1 MSDHPQERS
10 FFHSFEG
17 KLGSP
22 RINLKSTLKMMNDP
36 CPGNP
41 LNSNFSRREF
51 LSVGSLGAL
60 GLSLPAFLKMEAQ
73 AAQKNYALRDG
84 VAKSVIQIFLPG
96 GMAHQESWDP
106 KPYAPSEYRG
116 PYGTINT
123 SIKGEVF
130 SENMKHLAKV
140 ADKMTI
146 IRSMGHGEAAHERGT
161 HNMFTGYK
169 PSPALDFP
177 SMGSVISHELGPR
190 NNLPPYVCIPNVPN
204 EFANSGYLS
213 SAHGPF
219 AIGSEP
225 NRGDFKVR
233 DLNLPGG
240 VDEKRFNRRRS
251 LLETVDDHFRTLE
264 ESDSLD
270 SMDAFYQHAY
280 KLISSQA
287 AREAFNLKAEPEEVR
302 KRYGMNVPG
311 QRMLLG
317 RRLVEAGVR
326 FVSLTAGGWD
336 HHDNI
341 KDGIKGQLPS
351 VDQAIASLIAD
362 LDERGLLDSTLVMV
376 TSEFGRTPKINA
388 TGGRDHWPRVFS
400 VGLAGG
406 GVHRGLVHGSSDAL
420 GGEPETDKVEIESL
434 AKTVY
439 NQLGI
444 TADKELMAPGERP
457 IEIVDGGD
465 VIDEIL
471 AKKA

>member
-1 MSDHPQERS
+1 MNER
-10 FFHSFEG
+10 
-17 KLGSP
+17 
-22 RINLKSTLKMMNDP
+22 

-41 LNSNFSRREF
+41 FANDFSRRGF
-51 LSVGSLGAL
+51 LHVGLLGGL
-60 GLSLPAFLKMEAQ
+60 GLSLPQFLSMEAK
-73 AAQKNYALRDG
+73 AQQKHYKTREG

-106 KPYAPSEYRG
+106 KPYAPTEYRG
-116 PYGTINT
+116 PFGTINT
-123 SIKGEVF
+123 SIKGIKF
-130 SENMKHLAKV
+130 SQNLKHTAKI

-146 IRSMGHGEAAHERGT
+146 IRSMAHGEAAHERGT

-169 PSPALDFP
+169 PSPALEYP
-177 SMGSVISHELGPR
+177 AMGSVVAHELGPR
-190 NNLPPYVCIPNVPN
+190 NNLPPYVCVPSVPN

-213 SAHGPF
+213 SAFGPF

-225 NRGDFKVR
+225 SRGDFKVR
-233 DLNLPGG
+233 DLNMPGG
-240 VDEKRFNRRRS
+240 VDDTRFSRRRS
-251 LLETVDDHFRTLE
+251 LLETVDHHFKTIE
-264 ESDSLD
+264 ESDALD

-280 KLISSQA
+280 KLISSQE
-287 AREAFNLKAEPEEVR
+287 AREAFNLKAEKEAVR
-302 KRYGMNVPG
+302 NRYGMNTPG
-311 QRMLLG
+311 QRMLLA
-317 RRLVEAGVR
+317 RRLVEAGTR

-341 KDGIKGQLPS
+341 KNGIQQQLPP
-351 VDQAIASLIAD
+351 VDQAIAALISD

-376 TSEFGRTPKINA
+376 TSEFGRTPKING

-420 GGEPETDKVEIESL
+420 GGEPEEDMVGIEDL
-434 AKTVY
+434 ATTVY

-444 TADKELMAPGERP
+444 TGDKELMSPGDRP
-457 IEIVDGGD
+457 IEIVDGGRI
-465 VIDEIL
+465 VDEIL